1 MKAIITA
8 VAAAVVSIGVQ
19 AQASTGGSVLTT
31 IQFQPASAQAFDP
44 THFDQQIV
52 SVGPY
57 TAQSSLSSQLVA
69 GDGATHLYSGST
81 QGRGGSSLGGAVL
94 RASASLSIS
103 SADTDFFD
111 NVGFATTTVRGSAG
125 DAFTLTGAPVG
136 TAVTIRIGLESML
149 AHTVLAGSDSST
161 WLVGTSSFT
170 LVDLLPQL
178 TIAQDPTATLDA
190 NVGTR
195 AGADTLEGSYATLV
209 VHVGDTLLLDSHE
222 SLNALA
228 VLWPRDGLSAEASSW
243 DEVRQSVQILT
254 PGVSYEAVSGAS
266 YATTLPDI
274 APAVPEPASAV
285 LILTGLGALGVARRR
300 QAARARLAVLA
311 SSV

>member
-19 AQASTGGSVLTT
+19 AQQSLGGQVLTT
-31 IQFQPASAQAFDP
+31 IQFQPATAQAFDP
-44 THFDQQIV
+44 THFAQQVV
-52 SVGPY
+52 SVEPY
-57 TAQSSLSSQLVA
+57 VAQSSLSSQLVA

-81 QGRGGSSLGGAVL
+81 QGRGAISVIGAVL

-111 NVGFATTTVRGSAG
+111 NVGFATTKVQGSML

-149 AHTVLAGSDSST
+149 AHPVLAGSDSST
-161 WLVGTSSFT
+161 GLDGTSSFT
-170 LVDLLPQL
+170 LIDVLPQL
-178 TIAQDPTATLDA
+178 TFAQDPTITLQA

-209 VHVGDTLLLDSHE
+209 VHAGDPIVLSSHE

-228 VLWPRDGLSAEASSW
+228 VLSPRDSLSAEASSW
-243 DEVRQSVQILT
+243 DEVMLSLQILT
-254 PGVSYEAVSGAS
+254 PGVSYESASGAT
-266 YATTLPDI
+266 YVTTLPDI

-285 LILTGLGALGVARRR
+285 LMLTAIGALGVARRR
-300 QAARARLAVLA
+300 QAARA
-311 SSV
+311 